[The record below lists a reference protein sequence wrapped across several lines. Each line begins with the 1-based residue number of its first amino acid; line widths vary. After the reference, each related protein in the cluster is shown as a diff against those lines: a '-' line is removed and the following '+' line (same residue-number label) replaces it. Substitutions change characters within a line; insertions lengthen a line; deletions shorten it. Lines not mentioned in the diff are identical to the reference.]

1 MADTPQQL
9 QESPP
14 ADQQAPPSQQPE
26 AKPQENKPPENKAAE
41 GRPQERKPKK
51 SLGRKLRDNPIKAF
65 VLLVLLV
72 GVAVGGYIFW
82 NYLDSYESTDD
93 AEVDGDIYAVTSRI
107 EGTIKA
113 VYVQDNQEVKAGQL
127 LVELDP
133 EDYQVSL
140 EQAQAALKEAQ
151 TQVTVA
157 RPNVPITSVSTETTL
172 STSVADVAEQRA
184 AEAGARRDYES
195 AVADVRSAEADNVKA
210 QADLARYRMLVA
222 KDEISKQQYDQ
233 AEAAAK
239 SAAAKVDAKRA
250 TAEAYARNIEQ
261 AQARLEQSQ
270 TRQLEAQRNR
280 PQQIAIQNATVE
292 SRQASAARQQTM
304 VDQAALNLSYT
315 KIVAPVDGVIG
326 KKNAE
331 PGQQV
336 APGQQLMADVPLN
349 DIWITAN
356 FKETQLK
363 KMHPN
368 QRATIH
374 VDSYDRDYEGYV
386 ESVAGATGARF
397 SLLPPENATGNYVK
411 VVQRVPVRIR
421 LKAGE
426 DPNHQLRPGMSVDP
440 KVWIDSR

>member
-1 MADTPQQL
+1 MADTPQ
-9 QESPP
+9 
-14 ADQQAPPSQQPE
+14 
-26 AKPQENKPPENKAAE
+26 KPQEST
-41 GRPQERKPKK
+41 PQERTPDI
-51 SLGRKLRDNPIKAF
+51 KLRKSTGRTLRDHPIRVVIF
-65 VLLVLLV
+65 LLVLV
-72 GVAVGGYIFW
+72 GAAIAGYRLL
-82 NYLDSYESTDD
+82 NYLESYESTDD
-93 AEVDGDIYAVTSRI
+93 AEIDGDIYAVTSRI
-107 EGTIKA
+107 AGTVKA
-113 VYVQDNQEVKAGQL
+113 VYVQDNQAVKAGQL

-133 EDYQVSL
+133 RDYEVSL
-140 EQAQAALKEAQ
+140 EQAKAALNESRSLVA
-151 TQVTVA
+151 VA
-157 RPNVPITSVSTETTL
+157 RPNVPITSVTTETTL
-172 STSVADVAEQRA
+172 STSVTDIAQARA
-184 AEAGARRDYES
+184 AVAGAQRDYES
-195 AVADVRSAEADNVKA
+195 AVADVRKAEADNVKA
-210 QADLARYRMLVA
+210 QADLARYKLLIA

-239 SAAAKVDAKRA
+239 SAAADVDAKRA
-250 TAEAYARNIEQ
+250 TAEAYARSIEE

-270 TRQLEAQRNR
+270 TKQIEAERNR

-292 SRQASAARQQTM
+292 NRQASAMHQQTLL
-304 VDQAALNLSYT
+304 DQAVLNLSYT
-315 KIVAPVDGVIG
+315 KIFAPVDGIIG

-336 APGQQLMADVPLN
+336 APGQQLMADVPLS
-349 DIWITAN
+349 DIWVTAN

-421 LKAGE
+421 IKEGE

-440 KVWIDSR
+440 KVWLDK

>member
-1 MADTPQQL
+1 MADTPQ
-9 QESPP
+9 
-14 ADQQAPPSQQPE
+14 
-26 AKPQENKPPENKAAE
+26 KPQESTPEVKPRKSG
-41 GRPQERKPKK
+41 GRTF
-51 SLGRKLRDNPIKAF
+51 RDHPIKIVIF
-65 VLLVLLV
+65 LLVLV
-72 GVAVGGYIFW
+72 GAAIGGYRLW
-82 NYLDSYESTDD
+82 NYLESYESTDD
-93 AEVDGDIYAVTSRI
+93 AEIDGDIYAVTSRI
-107 EGTIKA
+107 AGTVKA
-113 VYVQDNQEVKAGQL
+113 VYVQDNQAVKAGQL

-133 EDYQVSL
+133 RDYEVSL
-140 EQAQAALKEAQ
+140 EQAKAALNESRSLVA
-151 TQVTVA
+151 VA
-157 RPNVPITSVSTETTL
+157 RPNVPITSVTTETTL
-172 STSVADVAEQRA
+172 STSVTDIAQGRA
-184 AEAGARRDYES
+184 AVAGAQRDYES
-195 AVADVRSAEADNVKA
+195 AVADIRKVEADNVKA
-210 QADLARYRMLVA
+210 QADLARYKLLVA

-239 SAAAKVDAKRA
+239 SAAADVDAKRA
-250 TAEAYARNIEQ
+250 TAEAYARSIEE

-270 TRQLEAQRNR
+270 TKQVEAERNR

-292 SRQASAARQQTM
+292 NRQASAIRQQTL

-315 KIVAPVDGVIG
+315 KIFAPVDGIIG

-331 PGQQV
+331 PGQEV
-336 APGQQLMADVPLN
+336 APGQQLMADVPVS
-349 DIWITAN
+349 DIWVTAN

-363 KMHPN
+363 KMRPN

-421 LKAGE
+421 IKEGE

-440 KVWIDSR
+440 KVWLDK